1 MRKAVSPVIATLL
14 LILIAVAAAVL
25 VYVWVTGYAS
35 SVTSSG
41 TPELQERIKIDTVD
55 VAPGGESITIYVRNI
70 GSTTIEG
77 DDLTEMMAYII
88 DVTSGQIQ
96 EATST
101 GWTEQTGNGDTNF
114 EPGEVFK
121 ITISGLNLQEGRTYI
136 AKVVTPSGVEAALS
150 FSYEA

>member
-35 SVTSSG
+35 SVTGTG

-55 VAPGGESITIYVRNI
+55 VGSGGTSVTIYVRNI
-70 GSTTIEG
+70 GSTTIES
-77 DDLTEMMAYII
+77 DDLTDMMAYII
-88 DVTSGQIQ
+88 DSASGQIL
-96 EATST
+96 EASSS
-101 GWTEQTGNGDTNF
+101 GWTQATGNGDQNF

-121 ITISGLNLQEGRTYI
+121 ITINGLSLQEGKTYI